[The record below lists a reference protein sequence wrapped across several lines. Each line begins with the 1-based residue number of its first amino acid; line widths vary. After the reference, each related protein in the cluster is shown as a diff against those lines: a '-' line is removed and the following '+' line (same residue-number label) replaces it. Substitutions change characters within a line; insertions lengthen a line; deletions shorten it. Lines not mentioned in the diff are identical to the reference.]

1 MAVRKNTIFNRHKFK
16 LSGLALL
23 FPIYFFYQQL
33 QIRVSPVP
41 WAAKQMGEFNIT
53 IQPVNKEAPYAH
65 DADWFKDFTVF
76 INEGSVVQIR
86 QAYANIGIAPIPIE
100 QLQLNDIGLLHGSNL
115 LQHVHAISPVH
126 IAGSDKVWITIQTW
140 DGTIFTQSW
149 QVNDLLKI
157 D

>member
-1 MAVRKNTIFNRHKFK
+1 MRVRKNTIFNRHKFK

-33 QIRVSPVP
+33 QMPALPVT

-65 DADWFKDFTVF
+65 DLDWFKDFTVF

-86 QAYANIGIAPIPIE
+86 QAYANIGIVPIPIE

-115 LQHVHAISPVH
+115 LQHVQAISPVH
-126 IAGSDKVWITIQTW
+126 IAGNDKL
-140 DGTIFTQSW
+140 SY
-149 QVNDLLKI
+149 
-157 D
+157 

>member
-1 MAVRKNTIFNRHKFK
+1 MAVRKNTILNRHKFK
-16 LSGLALL
+16 INGLALL
-23 FPIYFFYQQL
+23 FPVYFFYQQL
-33 QIRVSPVP
+33 QIPVSQDP
-41 WAAKQMGEFNIT
+41 WVAKQVGEFNLT

-76 INEGSVVQIR
+76 INKGSITQIR
-86 QAYANIGIAPIPIE
+86 QAYANIGTVPVPIE
-100 QLQLNDIGLLHGSNL
+100 ELQLNDIGLLHGSNL

-126 IAGSDKVWITIQTW
+126 IASNDKMWITIQTW

-149 QVNDLLKI
+149 QMNNLLKV